1 MAAPPATAE
10 SCELAVGCGC
20 GPRESISFADWWR
33 VGVGVLI
40 AVNAMTLSLAVS
52 TSTVTAGQRLALHGV
67 LAGLAAVSLAVLGWP
82 LARNAWRAARAR
94 RVTVEAMFVA
104 GIVGALVASAVAA
117 LGGPGEVYFEIV
129 CILLVVYSL
138 GQQLTAHAQQRA
150 LAAVTAYAPEAASCA
165 VLAAD
170 GTTRERPLSAVAV
183 GDRVLVPPGA
193 AVPIDGEVVAGEAL
207 VREAEMTGELHPVV
221 RRAGDPVWAGTQLL
235 DASLVVR
242 ATAAGGRR
250 RIDRIVAAVER
261 ARSAPSS
268 LERQADRWVGRLLPA
283 VLAIAAATF
292 AAWWWLDS
300 LPRGLFNAMAV
311 LLVAC
316 PCALGLATPIAVWAT
331 VARLAARGLA
341 ARSGDVVEA
350 LAAVDTVVFDKTG
363 TLTESQAVLLELAV
377 TPVAGLD
384 EASIRA
390 AIAAVERTS
399 RHPLAL
405 PLADVAPPA
414 APTVAVRSVEI
425 VPGAGVAAVVE
436 IGGRRVALVIGAAE
450 RLVAADD
457 ARWVHLAARLEDAGE
472 GRELVVLADGEAVAA
487 ARLAERLRSSWPAA
501 LDRLRALGVTTL
513 VMTGDSDERA
523 RLAAAD
529 EVLARLGPEDKLARV
544 RALQAAGRRV
554 LFVGDGVNDAAAM
567 AAAEVSIGVAGGAE
581 LAAELADLEWRSA
594 DLGAVPWALA
604 SARRALRTV
613 RSNLGFAVA
622 YNVAGIALA
631 VAGVLH
637 PVAAAV
643 LMTCSSLVVTWRA
656 TNVLQED
663 QDEHERMAPGSA
675 TRMATQEEMAT

>member
-1 MAAPPATAE
+1 MAPPAAAE
-10 SCELAVGCGC
+10 ACDLAVGCGC
-20 GPRESISFADWWR
+20 GPREPVRLADWWR
-33 VGVGVLI
+33 VGVGVLL

-52 TSTVTAGQRLALHGV
+52 SSEVTAGQRLALHGV
-67 LAGLAAVSLAVLGWP
+67 LAALAATSLGVLGWP

-94 RVTVEAMFVA
+94 RVTVEAMFLA
-104 GIVGALVASAVAA
+104 GILGAVTASAVAA
-117 LGGPGEVYFEIV
+117 LGGPGETYFEVV

-150 LAAVTAYAPEAASCA
+150 LASVAGFTPAEETCT
-165 VLAAD
+165 VLAPD
-170 GTTRERPLSAVAV
+170 GTSRPRVVAAVVV
-183 GDRVLVPPGA
+183 GDRILVPPGA
-193 AVPIDGEVVAGEAL
+193 AVPVDGVVDEGEAL

-221 RRAGDPVWAGTQLL
+221 RRPGEQVWAGTQLL

-242 ATAAGGRR
+242 ATAAGGAR

-261 ARSAPSS
+261 ARAAPSA
-268 LERQADRWVGRLLPA
+268 LERQADRWVARLLPA
-283 VLAIAAATF
+283 VLLVAAATG

-331 VARLAARGLA
+331 VARLAARGLL

-363 TLTESQAVLLELAV
+363 TLTEAHAVLLDLVLA
-377 TPVAGLD
+377 PRPGLD
-384 EASIRA
+384 EAALRA

-399 RHPLAL
+399 RHPLARA
-405 PLADVAPPA
+405 LAEVGTPESSP
-414 APTVAVRSVEI
+414 VAVRGVEILPGVGVAGSVEL
-425 VPGAGVAAVVE
+425 AGRPV
-436 IGGRRVALVIGAAE
+436 RLVLGAAE
-450 RLVAADD
+450 RLVAVDD
-457 ARWVHLAARLEDAGE
+457 PAWRQLAARLRGA
-472 GRELVVLADGEAVAA
+472 ADGRDLAVLVDGAPVGA
-487 ARLAERLRSSWPAA
+487 ARLAERLRGSWPAA
-501 LDRLRALGVTTL
+501 LAALRQLGVTTL

-523 RLAAAD
+523 AVTAAD
-529 EVLARLGPEDKLARV
+529 EVLARLTPEDKLTRV
-544 RALQAAGRRV
+544 EALAAAGRRV

-567 AAAEVSIGVAGGAE
+567 AAAEVSIGVAGGAD
-581 LAAELADLEWRSA
+581 LAAELGDLEWRGG
-594 DLGAVPWALA
+594 DLTAVPQALDD
-604 SARRALRTV
+604 ARRALRTM

-622 YNVAGIALA
+622 YNAAGIALA

-656 TNVLQED
+656 TGVLQAD
-663 QDEHERMAPGSA
+663 QAEHEAAALASRRVA
-675 TRMATQEEMAT
+675 TVGGGA